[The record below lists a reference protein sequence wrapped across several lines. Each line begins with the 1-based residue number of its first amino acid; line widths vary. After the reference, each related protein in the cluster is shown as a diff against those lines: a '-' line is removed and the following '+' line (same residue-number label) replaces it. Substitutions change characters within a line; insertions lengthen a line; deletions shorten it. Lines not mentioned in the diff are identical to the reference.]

1 MNRTESGRA
10 AFPPPRARLLALTLL
25 FALAACGSES
35 PTAPDIREIQFAD
48 TLDVDIA
55 TFVEHS
61 SGIFYKDVVVG
72 QGPAAQAGSLVDIG
86 VQGWLVDGF
95 EVQGYWTPINVRVG
109 SDRDLIKGLD
119 YALVGMRA
127 GGERKV
133 VVPPNLA
140 HEQNLVMVFRL
151 QVFAVR

>member
-1 MNRTESGRA
+1 MKRTESGRA
-10 AFPPPRARLLALTLL
+10 ALTPVRACLVALTMLL
-25 FALAACGSES
+25 ALAACGKDL
-35 PTAPDIREIQFAD
+35 PTAPDIRDIQFAD
-48 TLDVDIA
+48 SLDIDIT
-55 TFVEHS
+55 TFIEHS
-61 SGIFYKDVVVG
+61 SGIFYKDIVVG

-95 EVQGYWTPINVRVG
+95 SVQDYWTPVNIRVG